1 VATKFWLDLDL
12 SSFEEELVFIVGF
25 FLTLMLLFG
34 IGLAFE
40 FDKRIPD
47 SEELLSNNG
56 QHLNIDTVE
65 LVETCPA
72 ALLTKS

>member
-1 VATKFWLDLDL
+1 MATEFWLDLDL
-12 SSFEEELVFIVGF
+12 SAFEEELVFIFGF
-25 FLTLMLLFG
+25 LLALVLLFG

-47 SEELLSNNG
+47 SKELLSNNR
-56 QHLNIDTVE
+56 QHLNVDTVE